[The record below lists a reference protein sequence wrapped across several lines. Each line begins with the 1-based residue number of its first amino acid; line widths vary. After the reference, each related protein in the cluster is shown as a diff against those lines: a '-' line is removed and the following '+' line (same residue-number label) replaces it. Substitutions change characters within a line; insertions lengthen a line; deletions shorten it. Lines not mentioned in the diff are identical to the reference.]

1 MQQARGG
8 MGSHKHGTS
17 GRAPKSPK
25 LRLAVRMEAERDER
39 KPRTARMVV
48 AWIAESI
55 LLVSHSRYCEED
67 DGGTIPLIRM

>member
-17 GRAPKSPK
+17 GRAPKLPK

-39 KPRTARMVV
+39 KPRAARMVPSLG
-48 AWIAESI
+48 E
-55 LLVSHSRYCEED
+55 LLHPRR
-67 DGGTIPLIRM
+67 PKR